1 MPVTLESQLALPDD
15 PDGMEI
21 DFDHDSETPTS
32 LTLPAYRNRAL
43 TSKQERTLVAFLDD
57 LFLQLTRNYKKRSDI
72 SSTLRT
78 LPAYLEA
85 AKHLLLLVIQIPPID
100 PSTPLRIA
108 YLLRLTGDVLSA
120 IPGYQLETSNATTI
134 QATLRD
140 LVKFLG
146 DLDQA
151 WLAVLQSQVWDPS
164 AAQAVDLVI
173 AVDDDSH
180 ISNTSPNSPSALR
193 IKSTP
198 LNQTE
203 VTRLK
208 SLLFAGESALEE
220 WLTNEKTKSQAED
233 ADSDDVSGM
242 LERMGLLE
250 EFDSLFIR
258 TLDFLGGFTGT
269 VAEPGEEVVME

>member
-1 MPVTLESQLALPDD
+1 
-15 PDGMEI
+15 MEI
-21 DFDHDSETPTS
+21 DESDETPTS

-43 TSKQERTLVAFLDD
+43 TSRQERKLVAFLDD

-85 AKHLLLLVIQIPPID
+85 ARHLLLLVIQIPPID
-100 PSTPLRIA
+100 PSTGLRIA

-120 IPGYQLETSNATTI
+120 IPGYQLETPNTTSF
-134 QATLRD
+134 QEALRD
-140 LVKFLG
+140 LLEFLG

-164 AAQAVDLVI
+164 TAQAVDLVI
-173 AVDDDSH
+173 AVDDDA
-180 ISNTSPNSPSALR
+180 SPDSPSTLNIR
-193 IKSTP
+193 STP
-198 LNQTE
+198 PNQTE
-203 VTRLK
+203 VTRLR
-208 SLLFAGESALEE
+208 SLLFTGESALEE
-220 WLTNEKTKSQAED
+220 WLTNEKTRVDD
-233 ADSDDVSGM
+233 ADNDVSGM

-250 EFDSLFIR
+250 EFDSLFVR

-269 VAEPGEEVVME
+269 VAEQGEELVME